1 MSRSRARLAA
11 DWFAK
16 LRQNAVTQ
24 EVEHTDVV
32 AAETEAL
39 EAKADAAAVGII
51 VGPTG
56 ATGPAGAT
64 GATGATGAKGNTGNT
79 GATGPAG
86 SPILDAGSVGTYA
99 MAGLYSGGAYN
110 FTQGGSYGGSGLKWG
125 GAAVAGNTTND
136 GAQSS
141 GYPMTRS
148 TVMSG
153 TWRCMGATRRASAG
167 THVTIFLRIS

>member
-16 LRQNAVTQ
+16 LRQNAVTN

-51 VGPTG
+51 VGPQG
-56 ATGPAGAT
+56 PQGPAGSNGAT
-64 GATGATGAKGNTGNT
+64 GARGAT

-86 SPILDAGSVGTYA
+86 STILGAGSVGTYA

-125 GAAVAGNTTND
+125 GAAVTGNTTND
-136 GAQSS
+136 GAQSA

-148 TVMSG
+148 TTMSG
-153 TWRCMGATRRASAG
+153 TWRCMGATRRGTAG